1 MRIGLVVHGRLAEAR
16 EYASRAANLLNA
28 LGVTVLAEDGPAA
41 SLPEVMPLSAALE
54 PPDAIISLGGDGT
67 ILRGVQYAARCGV
80 PLLGVN
86 LGRKGFLAEIE
97 PQGLEDA
104 LRRLIAGEY
113 TLDERPLLQA
123 SFQGKRWLALND
135 VVVSRGGYARLIGVT
150 TLVDGETAGR
160 YLADGVIVATPTG
173 STGYS
178 LSAGGPVVSPR
189 VDCMVVTP
197 VCAHSLQH
205 RPCVVGGSSVIRLE
219 LDSDEEQTAS
229 LQVDGQSRATMT
241 AGMQVEICRSEQKV
255 RFIRM
260 QPEQFFGVVRSK
272 LTEWSQ

>member
-1 MRIGLVVHGRLAEAR
+1 MRIGLVVHGHLADAR
-16 EYASRAANLLNA
+16 VYATRAAQLLSQMDDM
-28 LGVTVLAEDGPAA
+28 VLAEDGAA
-41 SLPEVMPLSAALE
+41 SALPDVTPFSAAQE
-54 PPDAIISLGGDGT
+54 PPDAIVSLGGDGT
-67 ILRGVQYAARCGV
+67 ILRGVQYASRWGV

-97 PQGLEDA
+97 PQGLEEA
-104 LRRLIAGEY
+104 LKRLIAGEY
-113 TLDERPLLQA
+113 TLDERPLLTA
-123 SFQGKRWLALND
+123 SFRGEQWLALND

-150 TLVDGETAGR
+150 ALVDDETVGR

-205 RPCVVGGSSVIRLE
+205 RPSVVGGSSVIRLE

-229 LQVDGQSRATMT
+229 LQVDGQSRATLT
-241 AGMQVEICRSEQKV
+241 AGMTVEIRRSEQKV
-255 RFIRM
+255 RFVRM

>member
-1 MRIGLVVHGRLAEAR
+1 MRIGLVVHGHLKHAQ
-16 EYASRAANLLNA
+16 EYAARAAALLA
-28 LGVTVLAEDGPAA
+28 SMGVETMAEDGPA
-41 SLPEVMPLSAALE
+41 SVLPGVTSFSSAAHA
-54 PPDAIISLGGDGT
+54 PDALVSLGGDGT
-67 ILRGVQYAARCGV
+67 ILRGVQYAVQWNV

-104 LRRLIAGEY
+104 LKRLIAGEY
-113 TLDERPLLQA
+113 TLEERPLLSV
-123 SFQGKRWLALND
+123 SFGGGRWHALND

-150 TLVDGETAGR
+150 TLVDGEMAGR

-229 LQVDGQSRATMT
+229 LQVDGQSRAELT
-241 AGMQVEICRSEQKV
+241 AGMSVEISRSEEKV
-255 RFIRM
+255 RFVRV
-260 QPEQFFGVVRSK
+260 QPEQFFGLVRGK
-272 LTEWSQ
+272 LAEWSQ